1 VAVHPLIAFWR
12 NEAKFLS
19 DSNRSNGIREQIP
32 SLDFLPNWFG
42 SDLFGAISLFFSLFA
57 GVDPERGY
65 PGNLWRTLPISAHGS
80 ALRYFFQLST
90 VNWLPARVRASAS
103 HETGIEIGA
112 PARAR
117 VE

>member
-65 PGNLWRTLPISAHGS
+65 PGNLWRTLPISAQGS
-80 ALRYFFQLST
+80 AFRYFFELRM
-90 VNWLPARVRASAS
+90 VNWLPPVVRASAS
-103 HETGIEIGA
+103 HDSGIESGA